1 MAEQSTGRSALACAH
16 RPQIVMDRG
25 KRAPLGR
32 SACALATLFAV
43 AELSCASN
51 ALAEPELN
59 LSWSVP
65 AACPDAEWARRR
77 IAAQLAREPVAE
89 VAQGVRASV
98 AVEPSASGFALQ
110 LRTVVAGTSG
120 ERTIHAADCEELAQ
134 AAALIIALSVSEAS
148 ERGAAPN
155 PPEPPSPP
163 ARTSTQAQEVA
174 QRAARRTLLALRADV
189 LLDFG
194 FFDQLGFGPSLAIAY
209 QYGVWRAELAALWMT
224 PQVVHADEQN
234 AGSVEASLWALRA
247 GGCALFG
254 RLRIQGGPCVG
265 GEFGQ
270 AAGRGT
276 GDLQSPSEHREPWI
290 AGFLGGRLSVG
301 LIAKLALVLETD
313 LSVLVAGPSFATKP
327 ADGGSE
333 NLTIHAPAPAQ
344 LRANAGV
351 ELRF

>member
-1 MAEQSTGRSALACAH
+1 MAEQSTGRPALACAH
-16 RPQIVMDRG
+16 RPQIAVRRG
-25 KRAPLGR
+25 TCAPLGR
-32 SACALATLFAV
+32 SACALATLLAV
-43 AELSCASN
+43 AELSYASS

-59 LSWSVP
+59 LAWSVP
-65 AACPDAEWARRR
+65 AACPDVAWARRR

-89 VAQGVRASV
+89 VAQGVHASV

-110 LRTVVAGTSG
+110 LRTVVSGTSG
-120 ERTIHAADCEELAQ
+120 ERTIHADSCEELAQ

-148 ERGAAPN
+148 EHGASPN

-163 ARTSTQAQEVA
+163 ARTSTPAQGN
-174 QRAARRTLLALRADV
+174 ARNTLLALRADV
-189 LLDFG
+189 LLDYG
-194 FFDQLGFGPSLAIAY
+194 FFDRLGFGPSFAVAY
-209 QYGVWRAELAALWMT
+209 QYGVWRAELAALWIA
-224 PQVVHADEQN
+224 PQIVDADDRA

-254 RLRIQGGPCVG
+254 SARIQGGPCAG

-270 AAGRGT
+270 ASGRGT
-276 GDLQSPSEHREPWI
+276 HDLDRPSEHREPWI
-290 AGFLGGRLSVG
+290 AGFLGARISVG
-301 LIAKLALVLETD
+301 LIAKLALVIETD
-313 LSVLVAGPSFATKP
+313 LSVLVVGPRFATKP

-333 NLTIHAPAPAQ
+333 NLPIHAPAPAQ

>member
-1 MAEQSTGRSALACAH
+1 MAEQSTGRPALACAH
-16 RPQIVMDRG
+16 RPQIVMGRG
-25 KRAPLGR
+25 KCAPLAR
-32 SACALATLFAV
+32 TACALGALLAV
-43 AELSCASN
+43 AQLSCASS
-51 ALAEPELN
+51 ARAEPELN

-89 VAQGVRASV
+89 VAQGVHASV
-98 AVEPSASGFALQ
+98 AVEPSAGGFALQ

-120 ERTIHAADCEELAQ
+120 ERTIHADGCEELAQ

-148 ERGAAPN
+148 ERGAGPN

-163 ARTSTQAQEVA
+163 ARTSTQAQDVA
-174 QRAARRTLLALRADV
+174 QRSARNALLALRADV
-189 LLDFG
+189 LVDFG
-194 FFDQLGFGPSLAIAY
+194 FLNQLGFGPSFAIAY

-224 PQVVHADEQN
+224 PQVVHADDQD

-254 RLRIQGGPCVG
+254 SFRVQGGPCAG
-265 GEFGQ
+265 AEFGQ
-270 AAGRGT
+270 ARGRGT
-276 GDLQSPSEHREPWI
+276 DELERPSERREPWI

-301 LIAKLALVLETD
+301 LIAKLALVVETD

-327 ADGGSE
+327 ADGGSK
-333 NLTIHAPAPAQ
+333 NLTIHAPTPAQ